1 MRALLDPPIREAA
14 IVTINGQ
21 RVASLWHP
29 PYRIDITSFLHRE
42 ENRIEV
48 TVYNT
53 AVNEMAGQ
61 PPRDYTAL
69 NARYGK
75 RFDMQDMDHL
85 QPVPSGLMGPIHL
98 LEERP
103 Q

>member
-1 MRALLDPPIREAA
+1 MRALFDPPIREAA
-14 IVTINGQ
+14 IVSINGQ

-29 PYRIDITSFLHRE
+29 PYRIDITSLLKSG
-42 ENRIEV
+42 ENHIEV
-48 TVYNT
+48 SVFNT

-69 NARYGK
+69 NALYGK

-85 QPVPSGLMGPIHL
+85 QAVPSGMMGHVRL
-98 LEERP
+98 LEVRP
-103 Q
+103 E